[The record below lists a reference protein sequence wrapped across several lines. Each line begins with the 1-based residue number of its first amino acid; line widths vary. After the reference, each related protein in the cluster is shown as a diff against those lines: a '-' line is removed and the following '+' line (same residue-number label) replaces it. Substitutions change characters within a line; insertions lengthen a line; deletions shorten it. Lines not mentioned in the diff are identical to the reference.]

1 MDAATIGDVGLLK
14 VRHCFRVGCDFTCHR
29 QASASKTNYATAY
42 PVSNDHGTLHIFK
55 MVFYFTST
63 VVKPSAYIYV
73 GKDKVESATPTSIDL
88 HKPVHAN
95 FLREMR
101 T

>member
-1 MDAATIGDVGLLK
+1 
-14 VRHCFRVGCDFTCHR
+14 
-29 QASASKTNYATAY
+29 
-42 PVSNDHGTLHIFK
+42 
-55 MVFYFTST
+55 MVFYFTSA
-63 VVKPSAYIYV
+63 VVKPAAYIYV
-73 GKDKVESATPTSIDL
+73 GKDKVESATPASIEL